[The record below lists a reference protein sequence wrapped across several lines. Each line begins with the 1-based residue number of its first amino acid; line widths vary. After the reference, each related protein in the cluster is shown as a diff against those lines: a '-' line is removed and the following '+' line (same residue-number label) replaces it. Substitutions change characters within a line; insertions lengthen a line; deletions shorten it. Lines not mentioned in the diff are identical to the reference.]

1 MNRQLTYHLNHFNVR
16 DLCGSAKCKPAGSAS
31 TTIRKKLRW
40 KGFRGMFKT
49 LLLQAAAILAVAA
62 VAGLLAGSGGARS
75 AGLSALAGGAA
86 YFLPN
91 LLFVLRLRLSI
102 ATRQAGAAGFLIGE
116 AVKLSA
122 VIALLLFLPRLIDV
136 NWPALIAGLFA
147 VLFVNL
153 FALLLKT

>member
-1 MNRQLTYHLNHFNVR
+1 
-16 DLCGSAKCKPAGSAS
+16 
-31 TTIRKKLRW
+31 
-40 KGFRGMFKT
+40 MFKT
-49 LLLQAAAILAVAA
+49 LLLQAVVILAVAA
-62 VAGLLAGSGGARS
+62 VAGLLAGSGGA
-75 AGLSALAGGAA
+75 LSALAGGAA

-91 LLFVLRLRLSI
+91 LLFVLRLRLAIS
-102 ATRQAGAAGFLIGE
+102 AQQAGAAGFLIGE

-122 VIALLLFLPRLIDV
+122 VIVLLLFLPRMIDV

>member
-1 MNRQLTYHLNHFNVR
+1 MLK
-16 DLCGSAKCKPAGSAS
+16 A
-31 TTIRKKLRW
+31 
-40 KGFRGMFKT
+40 
-49 LLLQAAAILAVAA
+49 LLLQAVAILAVAA
-62 VAGLLAGSGGARS
+62 VAGLLAGSRGA
-75 AGLSALAGGAA
+75 LSALAGGAA

-91 LLFVLRLRLSI
+91 LLFALRLQVAI

-122 VIALLLFLPRLIDV
+122 VIALLVWLPRMIDV
-136 NWPALIAGLFA
+136 NWPALIAGLFV

>member
-1 MNRQLTYHLNHFNVR
+1 
-16 DLCGSAKCKPAGSAS
+16 
-31 TTIRKKLRW
+31 
-40 KGFRGMFKT
+40 MFKT
-49 LLLQAAAILAVAA
+49 LLLQAVVILAVAA
-62 VAGLLAGSGGARS
+62 VAGLLAGSGGAWP
-75 AGLSALAGGAA
+75 AAISALAGGAA

-91 LLFVLRLRLSI
+91 LLFVLRLRLAI

-122 VIALLLFLPRLIDV
+122 VIALLLFLPRMIDV

>member
-1 MNRQLTYHLNHFNVR
+1 
-16 DLCGSAKCKPAGSAS
+16 
-31 TTIRKKLRW
+31 
-40 KGFRGMFKT
+40 MFKV
-49 LLLQAAAILAVAA
+49 LLLQAAVILAVAA
-62 VAGLLAGSGGARS
+62 VAGLLAGSGGARP
-75 AGLSALAGGAA
+75 AAISALAGGAA

-91 LLFVLRLRLSI
+91 LLFVLRLRLAI

-116 AVKLSA
+116 AVKLSV
-122 VIALLLFLPRLIDV
+122 VIALLLFLPRMIDV

>member
-1 MNRQLTYHLNHFNVR
+1 MLKVLV
-16 DLCGSAKCKPAGSAS
+16 
-31 TTIRKKLRW
+31 
-40 KGFRGMFKT
+40 
-49 LLLQAAAILAVAA
+49 LQAVVILVVAA
-62 VAGLLAGSGGARS
+62 LAAGLAGSDGARL
-75 AGLSALAGGAA
+75 AMVSALAGGMA

-91 LLFVLRLRLSI
+91 LLFVLRLRLAMATS
-102 ATRQAGAAGFLIGE
+102 ATRQAGAVGFLVGE

-122 VIALLLFLPRLIDV
+122 VIALLLFLPRLIEI

>member
-1 MNRQLTYHLNHFNVR
+1 
-16 DLCGSAKCKPAGSAS
+16 
-31 TTIRKKLRW
+31 
-40 KGFRGMFKT
+40 MFKI
-49 LLLQAAAILAVAA
+49 LLLQAAVILAVAA
-62 VAGLLAGSGGARS
+62 VAGLLAGPGGARP
-75 AGLSALAGGAA
+75 AAISALAGGAA

-91 LLFVLRLRLSI
+91 LLFVLRLRLAI
-102 ATRQAGAAGFLIGE
+102 ATQRAGAAGFLIGE

-147 VLFVNL
+147 VMFVNL